1 MYNIIKHNRM
11 SYTEVELPAKHENLS
26 PIYLGKVWN
35 KMMKVQNTI
44 RGQTGKSQHKI
55 VLKTGNEMG
64 TS

>member
-11 SYTEVELPAKHENLS
+11 SYTEVELPKKHENLS
-26 PIYLGKVWN
+26 IYLCKVWN
-35 KMMKVQNTI
+35 KMTKVQNTI

-55 VLKTGNEMG
+55 VLKTRKEMG